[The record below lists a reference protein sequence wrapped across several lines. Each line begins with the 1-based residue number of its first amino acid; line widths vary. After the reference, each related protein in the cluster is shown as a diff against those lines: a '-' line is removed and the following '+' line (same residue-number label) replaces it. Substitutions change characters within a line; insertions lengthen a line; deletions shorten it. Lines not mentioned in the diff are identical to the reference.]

1 MIGVIIVLYLW
12 YIMSYGPRWMKDK
25 QPYNITNLCRWYNV
39 FQFIACGLF
48 VVRSYQMGFTF
59 HYLWKCESFDF
70 LSNEVKE
77 ELVLGSWLFLGLRM
91 IEFVETVFFILR
103 KKRNQA
109 SFLHVYHHIS
119 TVILMWIF
127 LTYDTGKFHS

>member
-1 MIGVIIVLYLW
+1 
-12 YIMSYGPRWMKDK
+12 MKDK
-25 QPYNITNLCRWYNV
+25 QPYNIINLCRWYNV
-39 FQFIACGLF
+39 FQFVACLTF

-59 HYLWKCESFDF
+59 QYLWKCESFDF
-70 LSNEVKE
+70 LSKEVKE

-91 IEFVETVFFILR
+91 IEFIETVFFILR

-119 TVILMWIF
+119 TVILMWVF
-127 LTYDTGKFHS
+127 LVYDTGKFYLKFL